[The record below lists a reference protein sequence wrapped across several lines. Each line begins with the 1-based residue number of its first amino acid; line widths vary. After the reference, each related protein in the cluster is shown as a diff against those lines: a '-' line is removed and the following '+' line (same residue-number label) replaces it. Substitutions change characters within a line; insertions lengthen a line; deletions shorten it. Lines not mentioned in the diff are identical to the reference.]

1 MKLEDFE
8 MYCPQNAHLSSFN
21 FKGKEHEVVSA
32 KGYNLIAGDKQKG
45 GGAIPGTLSL
55 VWNKFGEAY
64 SREMAITQSTDFKEL
79 NCVIIFDGQVYQRD
93 KRYDIKFPAAQ

>member
-8 MYCPQNAHLSSFN
+8 KNCPLNAHLSSFN
-21 FKGKEHEVVSA
+21 FAGKELEVVSA
-32 KGYNLIAGDKQKG
+32 KGYNLVAGDKQKG
-45 GGAIPGTLSL
+45 GGTIPGTLSL

-79 NCVIIFDGQVYQRD
+79 NRVIIFDGQAYQRD
-93 KRYDIKFPAAQ
+93 KRFDIKFPAAI